1 MSDASSD
8 TRPAHY
14 KRIGSIVEGLT
25 FVLFVGTLT
34 SQTPYVMA
42 AAVIWTIMALAL
54 PLIWRGAFTFSV
66 QRTQSQ
72 EVSLESGLREPIALS
87 TLGMMSLVLGI
98 VGAIASWGAP
108 LFVVISEAAV
118 LGCVLFAATC
128 AVDPPMRTAKQMA
141 FLAVECAFW
150 GVGARAAIVGLLPS

>member
-72 EVSLESGLREPIALS
+72 EVSAFGDFLPCR
-87 TLGMMSLVLGI
+87 LGERVS
-98 VGAIASWGAP
+98 A
-108 LFVVISEAAV
+108 
-118 LGCVLFAATC
+118 
-128 AVDPPMRTAKQMA
+128 MR
-141 FLAVECAFW
+141 
-150 GVGARAAIVGLLPS
+150 R